1 MVAGAQ
7 TVHQFYKPLEDIDEW
22 VKRFEEQQKIIE
34 EAKKIDSSEPTTSVS
49 EQQKIIED
57 SKEVECSEPT
67 AVSEPIAAASELI
80 AAESEPNIA
89 AETSSRPPV
98 SN

>member
-49 EQQKIIED
+49 DQKIIEEA
-57 SKEVECSEPT
+57 KVVEC
-67 AVSEPIAAASELI
+67 SEPIAAASELI
-80 AAESEPNIA
+80 AAEGEPNIA
-89 AETSSRPPV
+89 AETSNCPPV

>member
-34 EAKKIDSSEPTTSVS
+34 EAKKIDSSEPT
-49 EQQKIIED
+49 
-57 SKEVECSEPT
+57 
-67 AVSEPIAAASELI
+67 AVSEIAAASELI